1 MNIVTI
7 TKQLMYIRENAKTL
21 QQYSDNLPDTNDR
34 TIAYE
39 KVMLI
44 IDEVNEIFRQLEGE
58 ADQ

>member
-34 TIAYE
+34 TIAHE

-58 ADQ
+58 ADR